1 MFKENVTA
9 GFPEVSKLIDSAV
22 SKRQEDQMK
31 YSFFS
36 EKKKDSMKVKID
48 SLWTTGNIISPA
60 GSCYEAMDSSVS

>member
-22 SKRQEDQMK
+22 SKKQEDQMK

-36 EKKKDSMKVKID
+36 EKKILHESENRFTMNTWKYHITSWIV
-48 SLWTTGNIISPA
+48 L
-60 GSCYEAMDSSVS
+60 

>member
-9 GFPEVSKLIDSAV
+9 GFPEESKLIDSAV

-36 EKKKDSMKVKID
+36 EKKK
-48 SLWTTGNIISPA
+48 TP
-60 GSCYEAMDSSVS
+60 